1 MTTDQKQ
8 LLAIIV
14 AAFFL
19 LYSITCWFYGFSSG
33 KKSVKC
39 PVIEKTDTLWRTVT
53 RYVDRP
59 VEVIKWR
66 DREKPVYI
74 AVHDTT
80 KINDTTYVVLPREV
94 KQYGDS
100 TYTAQ
105 VSGVEPNLDWI
116 KFNQK
121 TAIVTNTVEK
131 QVPYKWTLSAFGEV
145 GYFNGFEAKAG
156 IKYDRQLFGPVR
168 GFIQGGYSH
177 RGAFAE
183 GGIELLILKR

>member
-1 MTTDQKQ
+1 MTSGQKQ
-8 LLAIIV
+8 LVAIIA

-19 LYSITCWFYGFSSG
+19 LCTITCWFWGFSSG

-80 KINDTTYVVLPREV
+80 KINDTTYVVLPREYKV
-94 KQYGDS
+94 YQDS
-100 TYTAQ
+100 TYSAQ
-105 VSGVEPNLDWI
+105 VSGIDPALDWI

-121 TAIVTNTVEK
+121 TAYITNTVIQRK
-131 QVPYKWTLSAFGEV
+131 RWGFSVTAGPSVLWNGQVH
-145 GYFNGFEAKAG
+145 AG
-156 IKYDRQLFGPVR
+156 IGATV
-168 GFIQGGYSH
+168 GFSYN
-177 RGAFAE
+177 F
-183 GGIELLILKR
+183 